1 MKKTLFAI
9 LFCLV
14 TLGHYVHAQSSPVPE
29 NYILKAKDDYAK
41 YQDDV
46 IKTVD
51 WLQNASWAE
60 SPESRKPANAFIVSW
75 ITGSP
80 DVTVTLGSALIKYTD
95 KNPEL
100 LVIYLGNYAKYAIQH
115 KGDFN
120 KTQADLA
127 AIKALIEKY
136 SKETNHKKDKGIE
149 KLAQLDQDGKLED
162 WIRSDLEK

>member
-1 MKKTLFAI
+1 MKRTFFAL
-9 LFCLV
+9 LFCCVLF
-14 TLGHYVHAQSSPVPE
+14 GYNAHAQSSPVPE
-29 NYILKAKDDYAK
+29 NYVLKSKDDYAK
-41 YQDDV
+41 YQDDIV
-46 IKTVD
+46 KTVD
-51 WLQNASWAE
+51 WLQNASWND
-60 SPESRKPANAFIVSW
+60 SPENRKPANAFIVNW

-115 KGDFN
+115 KADFN

-127 AIKALIEKY
+127 AIKALIDKY
-136 SKETNHKKDKGIE
+136 NKETTHKKDKGIE